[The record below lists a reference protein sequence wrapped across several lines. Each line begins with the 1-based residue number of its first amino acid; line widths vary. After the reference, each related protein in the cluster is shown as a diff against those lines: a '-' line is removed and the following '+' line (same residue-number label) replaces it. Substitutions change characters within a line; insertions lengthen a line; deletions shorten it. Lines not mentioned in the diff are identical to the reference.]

1 MYSRIVCIVYYLGN
15 NCSSIDVGNILYSMY
30 SRIVCI
36 VYYLGNNCSW
46 IDVENIPYSM
56 RQPRMTTIH
65 NEPYLFGGCYVSF
78 IISSF
83 LKNKSKIFPE
93 FNSLAIGFFAFLG

>member
-1 MYSRIVCIVYYLGN
+1 
-15 NCSSIDVGNILYSMY
+15 MY

-56 RQPRMTTIH
+56 REPRVTTIH

-83 LKNKSKIFPE
+83 LKKIK
-93 FNSLAIGFFAFLG
+93 AKFFLNLIH